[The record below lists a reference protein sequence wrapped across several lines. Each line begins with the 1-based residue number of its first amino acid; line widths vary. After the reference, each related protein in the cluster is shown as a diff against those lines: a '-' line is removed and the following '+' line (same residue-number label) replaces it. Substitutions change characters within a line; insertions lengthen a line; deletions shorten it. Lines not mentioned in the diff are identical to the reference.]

1 MKTLNILGATG
12 SIGTRALDFIRLHA
26 DDFSLSGFTVGANW
40 EAAADIAAEFGCRRV
55 AVRDPAAAR
64 RLREHSPGLEVLDGP
79 SGVESLAAA
88 GADVTLAAICGS
100 AGLPSVLAAI
110 RAGGQLA
117 LANKES
123 VVCGGP
129 ELLELARAHDVRVIP
144 VDSEHSAIFQ
154 CLMCGR
160 ADEVASITLTASGG
174 PFRFSSLAEMRVKTP
189 AEALAHPNWP
199 MGRKNSLDS
208 ATLANKGLE
217 LIEAS
222 YLFDIDEAVIEV
234 LINPNSILHSAVQ
247 FRDGSMIAQLGQADM
262 RVPIGYALSWP
273 ERRETQVAPISLGQ
287 LGKLEFWP
295 PDDERFP
302 SLGLARVALRSGQP
316 GTLLFNA
323 ANEVAGQA
331 FFDRRIGFMDI
342 PAMIETCLDR
352 GGLRFRASIEDA
364 VAADAEAKA
373 FCAGILAEFE
383 ACARTGT

>member
-1 MKTLNILGATG
+1 MKTVCILGATG

-26 DDFSLSGFTVGANW
+26 EHFSLSSFSVGSNW
-40 EAAADIAAEFGCRRV
+40 EAAARIAAEFGCRRV
-55 AVRDPAAAR
+55 AVHHPVAAR
-64 RLREHSPGLEVLDGP
+64 RLREHLPDLEVLDGP
-79 SGVESLAAA
+79 AGVESVAAA

-100 AGLPSVLAAI
+100 AGLPSVLASI

-123 VVCGGP
+123 LVCGGP
-129 ELLELARAHDVRVIP
+129 ELLDLAKMHDVPVIP

-174 PFRFSSLAEMRVKTP
+174 PFRFSSLADMHAKTP
-189 AEALAHPNWP
+189 DEALAHPNWP

-217 LIEAS
+217 LIEAC
-222 YLFDIDEAVIEV
+222 YLFDVDEADVEV
-234 LINPNSILHSAVQ
+234 LINPNSVFHSAVQ
-247 FRDGSMIAQLGQADM
+247 FKDGSMIAQLGQADM

-273 ERRETQVAPISLGQ
+273 ERRETQVPPISLGQ

-295 PDDERFP
+295 PDHERFP
-302 SLGLARVALRSGQP
+302 SLDLARTALRSGQP

-323 ANEVAGQA
+323 ANEVAGEA

-342 PAMIETCLDR
+342 PAVIETCLER

-373 FCAGILAEFE
+373 FCAEILHGFE
-383 ACARTGT
+383 ATGRAGT

>member
-1 MKTLNILGATG
+1 MKTVCILGATG
-12 SIGTRALDFIRLHA
+12 SIGTRALDFLRMHA
-26 DDFSLSGFTVGANW
+26 GHYALSSFSVGANW
-40 EAAADIAAEFGCRRV
+40 QAAAAIAAEFGCRRV
-55 AVRDPAAAR
+55 AVNDPAAAR
-64 RLREHSPGLEVLDGP
+64 RLRDHSPELEVLDGP
-79 SGVESLAAA
+79 AGVVSVAGA

-100 AGLPSVLAAI
+100 DGLPSVLAAI

-123 VVCGGP
+123 LVCGGP
-129 ELLELARAHDVRVIP
+129 ELLALAKAHDVPVIP

-160 ADEVASITLTASGG
+160 AEEVASITLTASGG
-174 PFRFSSLAEMRVKTP
+174 PFRFSSLADMRTKTP

-217 LIEAS
+217 LIEAC
-222 YLFDIDEAVIEV
+222 YLFDVDEAAVEV
-234 LINPNSILHSAVQ
+234 LINPNSVFHSAVQ
-247 FRDGSMIAQLGQADM
+247 FKDGSMIAQLGQADM

-273 ERRETQVAPISLGQ
+273 ERRETQVGPISLGE

-295 PDDERFP
+295 PDHERFP
-302 SLGLARVALRSGQP
+302 SLELARAAVRCGQP

-342 PAMIETCLDR
+342 PAVIETCLDR

-364 VAADAEAKA
+364 VAADGEAKA
-373 FCAGILAEFE
+373 FCADILHRFE
-383 ACARTGT
+383 AAGRTGT